1 MRDLPLLL
9 RHPAAQPKY
18 ARRALRL
25 RRSRRF
31 CAEAACGGLPCG
43 RPPLANSPQTILTT
57 GPPPSPQTSP
67 PQKSRPHRDGFSSP
81 YFAFPARMI
90 SRTVSSTTAAASRLM
105 TAEATG

>member
-9 RHPAAQPKY
+9 RHPQRSPNTPAGRFGSAEAGAFAPKPPAAACPAGALPSQTLPKPSSLP
-18 ARRALRL
+18 ALRPL
-25 RRSRRF
+25 RKS
-31 CAEAACGGLPCG
+31 
-43 RPPLANSPQTILTT
+43 S
-57 GPPPSPQTSP
+57 